1 MGFHLHAD
9 GTFWGLI
16 SEKWFLLFRYL
27 KIYDFLEELIS
38 FNVSTPFIRLKLKLK
53 IRKISSRNN
62 EVRGSVGSLERST
75 VQGSGPIVIKTR
87 VCSDLQRSCEL
98 NQFNRSKITLGRPSV
113 LCTVYSTGI
122 GHQYTVRY
130 KNWSTVQYWGPYLAI
145 YILDKVRTE
154 EFFED

>member
-62 EVRGSVGSLERST
+62 EVRGSVG
-75 VQGSGPIVIKTR
+75 
-87 VCSDLQRSCEL
+87 
-98 NQFNRSKITLGRPSV
+98 
-113 LCTVYSTGI
+113 
-122 GHQYTVRY
+122 
-130 KNWSTVQYWGPYLAI
+130 
-145 YILDKVRTE
+145 
-154 EFFED
+154 